1 MKTFPQLKP
10 ITLSAADAKRLEPHL
25 VSARRLNEVLVMD
38 SVTDDDLRRMVLAE
52 AKKPAPRI
60 TIIKKLLGRIY
71 ARQRKEIL
79 DLVFPHGYSNPRQ
92 APQA

>member
-1 MKTFPQLKP
+1 VKAFPQLKP
-10 ITLSAADAKRLEPHL
+10 ITLTQADAKRLEPHL

-38 SVTDDDLRRMVLAE
+38 SVSDQDLRRMVLAE
-52 AKKPAPRI
+52 AAKPTPRV

-79 DLVFPHGYSNPRQ
+79 DLVFPNGHTNPRQ